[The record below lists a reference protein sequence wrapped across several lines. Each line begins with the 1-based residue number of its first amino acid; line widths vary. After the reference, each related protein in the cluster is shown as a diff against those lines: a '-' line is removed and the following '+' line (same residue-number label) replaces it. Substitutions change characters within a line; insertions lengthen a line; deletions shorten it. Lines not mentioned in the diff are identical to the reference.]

1 MSTNLTSENF
11 IGISNGV
18 YSDGQTATIQ
28 IAGSVDDAQ
37 SSLTPG
43 QQYYVQVDGT
53 LSETADSPSVLAG
66 TAVASTK
73 LLIKK

>member
-11 IGISNGV
+11 IGISNGA

-66 TAVASTK
+66 KAVAATK
-73 LLIKK
+73 LMIG